1 MAEFTVAKTD
11 EFTVA
16 KMNEFTVAKWLA
28 KS

>member
-1 MAEFTVAKTD
+1 MAEFTVARID

-28 KS
+28 KL

>member
-1 MAEFTVAKTD
+1 MAEFTVARID